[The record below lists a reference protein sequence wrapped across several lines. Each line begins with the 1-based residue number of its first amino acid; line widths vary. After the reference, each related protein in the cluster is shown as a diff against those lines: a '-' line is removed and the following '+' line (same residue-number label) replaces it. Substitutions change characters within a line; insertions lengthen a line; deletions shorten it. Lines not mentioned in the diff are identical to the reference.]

1 MIELS
6 VLGVAL
12 GLVIF
17 MIFREKNIHKG
28 KAPFVLKD
36 TKKNLF

>member
-6 VLGVAL
+6 VLGVIL
-12 GLVIF
+12 GIIAF

-28 KAPFVLKD
+28 KAPFKNKD
-36 TKKNLF
+36 I